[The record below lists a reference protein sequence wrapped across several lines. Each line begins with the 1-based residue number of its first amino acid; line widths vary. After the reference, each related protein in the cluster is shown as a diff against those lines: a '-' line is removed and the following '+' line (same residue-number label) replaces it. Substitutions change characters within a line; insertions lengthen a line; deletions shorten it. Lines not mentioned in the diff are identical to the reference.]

1 MDEIFHIEHRGDH
14 IRVEIGPDAQVDEHW
29 QTEYWSQ
36 LQAACKEFD
45 TSRVLVE
52 GYQPKG
58 ERSSEEVIEAGQRT
72 AKVPHL
78 WLAFCLKDWE
88 PTAQS
93 ELYEAVAASRGVR
106 VKFFSDRELAL
117 NWLRTNAPK

>member
-1 MDEIFHIEHRGDH
+1 MDEVFSIEHRDDH
-14 IRVEIGPDAQVDEHW
+14 IHVQIGKDAPVDEDW
-29 QTEYWSQ
+29 QAEYWSR
-36 LQAACKEFD
+36 LQAACKEHA

-52 GYQPKG
+52 GYSPKV
-58 ERSSEEVIEAGQRT
+58 ELTSEEVVEAGQRT

-78 WLAFCLKDWE
+78 WLAFCLIGWE
-88 PTAQS
+88 RTVQS

-106 VKFFSDRELAL
+106 VKFFSDSKHAL

>member
-1 MDEIFHIEHRGDH
+1 MGEIFDIQHRGDH
-14 IRVEIGPDAQVDEHW
+14 ISVYIGPDAEIDEHW
-29 QTEYWSQ
+29 QSEYWRQ

-58 ERSSEEVIEAGQRT
+58 ERTPEEVVEAGQR
-72 AKVPHL
+72 AAIVPHL

-88 PTAQS
+88 PSVRS
-93 ELYEAVAASRGVR
+93 ELYEAVAASRGIR
-106 VKFFSDRELAL
+106 VKFFTDSKQAL